1 MEFIGKNEL
10 KKIQT
15 KGITRKL
22 MGIIIETKTINVS
35 GSIELKDKDNNIVGD
50 MRSGVYSPNF
60 KKVIGIAMINKPFWN
75 VSEEYQIVIGND
87 IYQAKLC
94 ALPFI

>member
-50 MRSGVYSPNF
+50 MREWLDSILDERNLYSIILF
-60 KKVIGIAMINKPFWN
+60 YVKINIQ
-75 VSEEYQIVIGND
+75 SI
-87 IYQAKLC
+87 
-94 ALPFI
+94 